1 MGDDE
6 QQSVYQPNLMLPGM
20 NSPIG
25 LYGSAIQ
32 EMTNPSNLIEDV
44 ENIFRGE
51 RYDDKGEVK
60 QVGSR
65 MMNEEGIN
73 SVMGKL
79 RSLVNQV
86 TVMSNLSERQIYN
99 HTLHLAD
106 VLIQS
111 LMINWKR
118 YGIVDEKGKPDYVTR
133 TAIVTIA
140 CNAAD
145 ICMKRALFETGI
157 SDKRFWRGTTQEI
170 AQNFNDRTNKGL
182 IKGLFGGGK

>member
-1 MGDDE
+1 MDDE
-6 QQSVYQPNLMLPGM
+6 PSGQLMQPGLMLPGM
-20 NSPIG
+20 NSPLG

-32 EMTNPSNLIEDV
+32 EMTNPSSLLDDV
-44 ENIFRGE
+44 ESVFRGE
-51 RYDDKGEVK
+51 RVNEKGELVSL
-60 QVGSR
+60 GSR

-79 RSLVNQV
+79 RSLVNQT
-86 TVMSNLSERQIYN
+86 TVMSNLSERQVYN
-99 HTLHLAD
+99 HTIHLAD
-106 VLIQS
+106 ILVQS
-111 LMINWKR
+111 LMINWRR
-118 YGIVDEKGKPDYVTR
+118 YGIVNVDGTADRVTR

-145 ICMKRALFETGI
+145 VCMKRALFETGI

-182 IKGLFGGGK
+182 IKGLFGGK